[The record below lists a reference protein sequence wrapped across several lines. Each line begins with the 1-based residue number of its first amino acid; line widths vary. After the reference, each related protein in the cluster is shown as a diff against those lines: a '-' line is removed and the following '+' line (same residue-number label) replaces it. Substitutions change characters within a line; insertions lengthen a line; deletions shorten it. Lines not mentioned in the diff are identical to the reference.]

1 MIKTNILSIK
11 VFKIVAIN
19 IRSDFLKK
27 KKKIENISEYK
38 RRKKNRNRKRKIKK
52 ILRPILLIVPILATL
67 IINLCGNAI
76 VSNYKYEINSLKKDL
91 RKEEI
96 ALDELKME
104 QLKYDN
110 ITNVEQSAKDKLHMN
125 YPTKSQIRYINM
137 GN

>member
-1 MIKTNILSIK
+1 MKKKNK
-11 VFKIVAIN
+11 VEN
-19 IRSDFLKK
+19 IR
-27 KKKIENISEYK
+27 EYK

-52 ILRPILLIVPILATL
+52 ILRPILLIVPILVIL

-76 VSNYKYEINSLKKDL
+76 VSNYKYEINNLKKSL

-96 ALDELKME
+96 VLDGLKME

-110 ITNVEQSAKDKLHMN
+110 ITNIEQSAKDELDMN
-125 YPTKSQIRYINM
+125 YPTKSQIRYIDM

>member
-1 MIKTNILSIK
+1 MNI
-11 VFKIVAIN
+11 
-19 IRSDFLKK
+19 K
-27 KKKIENISEYK
+27 KKKI
-38 RRKKNRNRKRKIKK
+38 KK
-52 ILRPILLIVPILATL
+52 IVRHVLLIVPIVAIL

-76 VSNYKYEINSLKKDL
+76 VSNYKYKINNLKKDL

-110 ITNVEQSAKDKLHMN
+110 ITNVEQSAKDELGMD
-125 YPTKSQIRYINM
+125 YPTKSQIRYIDM